1 MKERIVPVAS
11 DPPRMPLP
19 ATPST
24 PSMPFFERFKS
35 RVPTAGDVDVLPRSS
50 VEMGK
55 ELGKDVEKEKE
66 IESDEESEFEGLAYA
81 DSDSDDGDGDE
92 DTQKKKKDEGRI
104 LAVSPT
110 SPTSERV
117 RFPSVSSVAT
127 LSDMKTESRYSRETV
142 QPLRVRSSSSST
154 STSTSTSTSSSSGS
168 GSRKSLNGIGAS
180 GENRKSSSGGSGSGE
195 KRQSRKEKRQTIRM
209 TGRGLDL
216 AMATLLEEEGS
227 VSGRGS
233 MNVGNL
239 GGGGSL
245 GGRGSVNGNGR
256 GSISGGGRGSVEV
269 VPPLPSVRG
278 PSTSESNLI
287 INDGRG
293 GGGLGGSER
302 DSMRPKLPTRAKTT
316 PSTSNSNTS
325 SSSTS
330 TSSTGHSNGSGGGA
344 TTKRRATDA
353 SSRRKGGTHT
363 CLKCGGWIEDGRWIR
378 MEGAGVM
385 CDRCWKG
392 MYLPKV
398 SVFGLGFWF
407 LLVSFCFCVLFSW
420 VVRGC
425 GGVILFR
432 LFCWVR

>member
-35 RVPTAGDVDVLPRSS
+35 RVPTAADADIPPQSPQ
-50 VEMGK
+50 K
-55 ELGKDVEKEKE
+55 ELGKEKV
-66 IESDEESEFEGLAYA
+66 ESDEESEFEGLAYA

-92 DTQKKKKDEGRI
+92 DTQKKDGREGRI

-154 STSTSTSTSSSSGS
+154 STSTSTSSSSGS

-180 GENRKSSSGGSGSGE
+180 GENRKSSSGIGGE

-245 GGRGSVNGNGR
+245 GGRGSMRGSVSGRGSVNGNGNE
-256 GSISGGGRGSVEV
+256 RGSVEV

-278 PSTSESNLI
+278 PSTSESNI
-287 INDGRG
+287 AINDGRG
-293 GGGLGGSER
+293 GGGGGGVSER

-316 PSTSNSNTS
+316 PSTSP
-325 SSSTS
+325 SSTS
-330 TSSTGHSNGSGGGA
+330 PSSTATPTSSTGHSNGSGGGA

-398 SVFGLGFWF
+398 SFFAGF
-407 LLVSFCFCVLFSW
+407 LFS
-420 VVRGC
+420 VGFV
-425 GGVILFR
+425 L
-432 LFCWVR
+432 LS